1 MKFIFNTNTRW
12 DEPPRA
18 RHQLAKALSRKHRVI
33 FIAANKIGKP
43 EIKYNN
49 TNKNLELIQ
58 PFFPVSYKIIIRLP
72 ILNEFYQ
79 NWLFSL
85 IKCNNNFIVINFVVS
100 ATQIFKYFN
109 KVIYYCNDNF
119 IDILRA
125 RNYLISLYWK
135 YTEKVVAKRSCCCI
149 AVSDYLVEKLKKY
162 NINTYRVL
170 TGVSINQ
177 IESVCD
183 LNREPMNIQKN
194 IMFVGWLKKMDIN
207 WIIELAKNSNYN
219 IYLVGPSKD
228 ISIKSLKNFPNIIL
242 TGPLHGEE
250 LHQLMMKAD
259 VFIAPYKYG
268 KDTEVV
274 YTMPNKFWLY
284 IAGGKPIVT
293 CRIKNLLKL
302 PHGFVYQ
309 ANNKSDFVKKV
320 YQAYKEDSPELI
332 KQRMK
337 FINKNTWDK
346 RVESLIKIIDNQ

>member
-1 MKFIFNTNTRW
+1 M
-12 DEPPRA
+12 
-18 RHQLAKALSRKHRVI
+18 
-33 FIAANKIGKP
+33 
-43 EIKYNN
+43 
-49 TNKNLELIQ
+49 
-58 PFFPVSYKIIIRLP
+58 
-72 ILNEFYQ
+72 
-79 NWLFSL
+79 
-85 IKCNNNFIVINFVVS
+85 
-100 ATQIFKYFN
+100 
-109 KVIYYCNDNF
+109 
-119 IDILRA
+119 
-125 RNYLISLYWK
+125 
-135 YTEKVVAKRSCCCI
+135 
-149 AVSDYLVEKLKKY
+149 SDYLVEKLKKY

-228 ISIKSLKNFPNIIL
+228 IIIKSPKNFPNIIL

-259 VFIAPYKYG
+259 VFIAPYKHG
-268 KDTEVV
+268 KDTEKV

-320 YQAYKEDSPELI
+320 YQAYKEDSPEL
-332 KQRMK
+332 KKKRMK